1 MTPGK
6 QANSLGDLEA
16 AVLAVLW
23 QHGEM
28 TTPAV
33 HEAVGRPRDLA
44 YTTILTVLQRLT
56 KKGLVVRR
64 EGPRSHLY
72 APALTKEQ
80 FAELRGESLASAF
93 VAIGTSGV
101 AAFLAEAER
110 LDPEMVNLL
119 RKRLRARR

>member
-1 MTPGK
+1 MRIRK
-6 QANSLGDLEA
+6 QSHSLGDLEA
-16 AVLAVLW
+16 AVIEALW
-23 QHGEM
+23 QHGAM

-56 KKGLVVRR
+56 KKGLLIRQ
-64 EGPRSHLY
+64 GGGRSHTY

-93 VAIGTSGV
+93 VEIGTSGV

-110 LDPEMVNLL
+110 LDPEMVKLL
-119 RKRLRARR
+119 RKRLRMRQ

>member
-1 MTPGK
+1 MASGK
-6 QANSLGDLEA
+6 QPNSLGDLEA

-56 KKGLVVRR
+56 KKGLLIRR

-72 APALTKEQ
+72 APALTEAQ
-80 FAELRGESLASAF
+80 FAALRGESLASAF
-93 VAIGTSGV
+93 VEIGTSGV

-110 LDPEMVNLL
+110 LDPEIVNLL